1 MRGLAYKTVLV
12 AALAGCGFLV
22 TSAAYANDWDNRWD
36 HDHHDRYYHHEHDA
50 PPPPRHVIVERPVIV
65 ERAPPVIIAQRPV
78 YVAPVAKAPVYSAP
92 VYSAPAEPSL
102 NLNFNIPLR

>member
-12 AALAGCGFLV
+12 AALAGCGFLA
-22 TSAAYANDWDNRWD
+22 TSAAYANDWDNKWD
-36 HDHHDRYYHHEHDA
+36 HDHWDRHHHEHDA
-50 PPPPRHVIVERPVIV
+50 PPPPRHVIVERQAVIV
-65 ERAPPVIIAQRPV
+65 ERAPVILAPVRPV
-78 YVAPVAKAPVYSAP
+78 YVAPVAMVPVAP